1 MRYQKRKTLKKMKTI
16 KKRKSLKKRKC
27 SKKTRKVNVVKVNH
41 FVKNGKFHIGGNT
54 IPIDESHKVG
64 KFATPIDESHKVGK
78 FATPIDESHK
88 VGKFATITVVP
99 SKLYK
104 SKYISNISVSDN
116 NNDID
121 EKLASMVKS
130 VSNQDLFERP
140 IYSKKISINLPF
152 IQ

>member
-1 MRYQKRKTLKKMKTI
+1 MKTI

>member
-1 MRYQKRKTLKKMKTI
+1 M
-16 KKRKSLKKRKC
+16 
-27 SKKTRKVNVVKVNH
+27 
-41 FVKNGKFHIGGNT
+41 
-54 IPIDESHKVG
+54 
-64 KFATPIDESHKVGK
+64 
-78 FATPIDESHK
+78 
-88 VGKFATITVVP
+88 VP

>member
-54 IPIDESHKVG
+54 I
-64 KFATPIDESHKVGK
+64 PIDESHKVGK

>member
-1 MRYQKRKTLKKMKTI
+1 MKTI

-54 IPIDESHKVG
+54 I
-64 KFATPIDESHKVGK
+64 PIDESHKVGK